1 MSYGMK
7 IINGSGTFIVDST
20 ENFGHFHKIGSG
32 TITGATPSYPS
43 SVSYGDLFFVKLPET
58 GFVAQQNYVSGD
70 RKVFSDFTGSKPWI
84 ELGDI
89 KGQISSS
96 DLFGDYG
103 LNIHEEVKGSFTI
116 VVKSAGNVGVNITNA
131 GSGYTS
137 APTVSFSASSGTTA
151 TATAAISGGA
161 ITSITGTNVGSGY
174 SSAPTVSFSGGGGS
188 GAAATASLAT
198 AGDVFL
204 SEILVTDAGDGYAVD
219 RLITIPDH
227 QVGNGGA
234 TDLTFVVASN
244 DSNGAITG
252 LKTLTQT
259 PTNRT
264 PGTYTGVIPN
274 VQNSVQNVIFSSMI
288 GNSADIVSV
297 GSFSDIG
304 SNTSINIAINEAAN
318 YYVLM
323 PGSLYYSYSG
333 TTIKMGYKF
342 NYSGT
347 TLNSIDVLR
356 EQNGLPYT
364 AGGNQAYMIV
374 RYRS

>member
-1 MSYGMK
+1 MPWLAGEGEKGAPIEFVQEM
-7 IINGSGTFIVDST
+7 GVDFWT
-20 ENFGHFHKIGSG
+20 GFENTWPVI
-32 TITGATPSYPS
+32 ATP
-43 SVSYGDLFFVKLPET
+43 
-58 GFVAQQNYVSGD
+58 
-70 RKVFSDFTGSKPWI
+70 
-84 ELGDI
+84 
-89 KGQISSS
+89 
-96 DLFGDYG
+96 
-103 LNIHEEVKGSFTI
+103 
-116 VVKSAGNVGVNITNA
+116 
-131 GSGYTS
+131 
-137 APTVSFSASSGTTA
+137 
-151 TATAAISGGA
+151 
-161 ITSITGTNVGSGY
+161 
-174 SSAPTVSFSGGGGS
+174 
-188 GAAATASLAT
+188 
-198 AGDVFL
+198 
-204 SEILVTDAGDGYAVD
+204 DAGDGYAVD

-304 SNTSINIAINEAAN
+304 SNTSINITINEAAN

-364 AGGNQAYMIV
+364 AGGNQAYMII